1 MKKRPDESAEGL
13 LLPEQS
19 PQPQIDRSVLI
30 VAAGRIQ
37 TEQCRSILV
46 ACGATV
52 EIARTVAG
60 AIERLDVRSY
70 ESVVLDWRTFEVE
83 HLGGDWRLGWAELVQ
98 ATRRGRASGCGLVAL
113 FESEPLQAP
122 ELAAAVLIGRCGAA
136 GPQALAESIER
147 SIELALSGRETGS
160 RAVAPPRPAGLLEE
174 LIIGQSPS
182 IRRVLEQLQLVASKD
197 TTVLITG
204 ETGTGKERV
213 SRAIHLL
220 SQRGRR
226 DMVSVNCGGIP
237 ATLLEDEFFGHVKGA
252 FTDARQARVGRFE
265 QAHGSTIFLDEI
277 GDLPLELQPK
287 LLRVLQEREIHRIG
301 GVEAIQL
308 DVRVIAATNVNLWRR
323 VEDGRFREDLFY
335 RINVFPIHLPPL
347 RERREDIPLFLRRFV
362 HRLCQRDKLPPKLLD
377 PGAEETL
384 CRRPWRGNIR
394 ELENACEFAVIRS
407 HDREVI
413 LLDDFPASRDSD
425 GGAGALAPDNPLA
438 RGQAIDFN
446 AVIGRVEKDLVLR
459 ALEAAQGNKNR
470 AAQLLG
476 LKRTTLIEKIKRLE
490 KP

>member
-1 MKKRPDESAEGL
+1 
-13 LLPEQS
+13 
-19 PQPQIDRSVLI
+19 
-30 VAAGRIQ
+30 
-37 TEQCRSILV
+37 
-46 ACGATV
+46 
-52 EIARTVAG
+52 
-60 AIERLDVRSY
+60 
-70 ESVVLDWRTFEVE
+70 VE
-83 HLGGDWRLGWAELVQ
+83 HLGRDWRPAWAGLVQ
-98 ATRRGRASGCGLVAL
+98 AVRRGRAPAPACGLVAL
-113 FESEPLQAP
+113 FESNPLDAA
-122 ELAAAVLIGRCGAA
+122 ELAVAVLLGHSGAA
-136 GPQALAESIER
+136 GPQVLAESIER
-147 SIELALSGRETGS
+147 SIAVACSGRETGPS
-160 RAVAPPRPAGLLEE
+160 PPAPLRTAGLLEE
-174 LIIGQSPS
+174 LIIGQSPT
-182 IRRVLEQLQLVASKD
+182 IRRVLEQVQLVAAKD

-252 FTDARQARVGRFE
+252 FTDARQARLGRFE

-347 RERREDIPLFLRRFV
+347 RERREDIPLFLRRFIT
-362 HRLCQRDKLPPKLLD
+362 RLCQRDKLPPKLLD
-377 PGAEETL
+377 PGAEDTL

-407 HDREVI
+407 YDREVI
-413 LLDDFPASRDSD
+413 LLDDFPASRDSEN
-425 GGAGALAPDNPLA
+425 GAGVLPPDGTLA

-476 LKRTTLIEKIKRLE
+476 LKRTTLIEKLKRLD
-490 KP
+490 KS